1 LTSPLLPLSIQRFVN
16 GTSGAIEHGDE
27 VRIDRLSRISR
38 PSAGLWN
45 SLDRRCSSSIFATKV
60 SGLYWLFVYLLIATA
75 VFSTALLFILTGFIW
90 FEMEAWR
97 RRLIARQ
104 ARHRVTIDMPV
115 SVPNLLVNGGSDD
128 D

>member
-45 SLDRRCSSSIFATKV
+45 SVDRRCSSSIVAAKV
-60 SGLYWLFVYLLIATA
+60 KRLVLADR
-75 VFSTALLFILTGFIW
+75 LFIDSY
-90 FEMEAWR
+90 
-97 RRLIARQ
+97 
-104 ARHRVTIDMPV
+104 DMPV